1 MNRKLIIGVCIAA
14 AAASL
19 AQVPDKPAPSVSGTP
34 AFPRHL
40 LADAGSC
47 PLPAWPREA
56 LLYDLQGSSTVA
68 FAIGA
73 DGAVERV
80 RLLRSSGWS
89 VLDDAALRGIGACRF
104 KAGLDAAER
113 AGPYPMQF
121 AWKLDGAAGVAPS
134 LRAGSCRPSAHFAR
148 FVPDALASGMAASTA
163 PGGASGVRVRF
174 LVGEAGVPARA
185 VAEAKGQPQ
194 ALVTEALDLV
204 RSCRFD
210 YDDTPGERSASMTG
224 RVVVH

>member
-1 MNRKLIIGVCIAA
+1 MDCLNRKLIIGVCIAA
-14 AAASL
+14 AAASV
-19 AQVPDKPAPSVSGTP
+19 AQVPDKPAAPAADTL

-73 DGAVERV
+73 DGAVEQA

-89 VLDDAALRGIGACRF
+89 VLDDAAVRGIGACRF

-121 AWKLDGAAGVAPS
+121 DWKLEGAAGVAPL

-148 FVPDALASGMAASTA
+148 FVPDGMA
-163 PGGASGVRVRF
+163 PGSASGVLVRF
-174 LVGEAGVPARA
+174 LVGEGGVPARV
-185 VAEAKGQPQ
+185 VAETKGQPP
-194 ALVTEALDLV
+194 ALVAEALDLV

-210 YDDTPGERSASMTG
+210 DDDTPGERSASMTG
-224 RVVVH
+224 RVLVH